1 MGHYLIHTVEIFM
14 QNESFYAKR
23 KFLCKTKVFIQNETF
38 MKHSKQ
44 VKGNLV
50 I

>member
-1 MGHYLIHTVEIFM
+1 MGHYLIHTVEIFI
-14 QNESFYAKR
+14 QNESFYE
-23 KFLCKTKVFIQNETF
+23 NETF
-38 MKHSKQ
+38 MKLSKQ